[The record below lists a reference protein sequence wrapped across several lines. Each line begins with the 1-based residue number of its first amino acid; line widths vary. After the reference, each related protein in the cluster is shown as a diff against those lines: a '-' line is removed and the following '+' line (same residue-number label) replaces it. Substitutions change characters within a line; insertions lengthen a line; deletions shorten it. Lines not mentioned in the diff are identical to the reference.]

1 MGFRPVDPADLSR
14 MKTYSPKPQHIERRW
29 YVVDA
34 QGQTLGRMASEVAA
48 LLRGKHK
55 PIFAPHMDTGDH
67 VIVVN
72 AGGIVLTGGKE
83 NKKVAYRHSG
93 YPGGIKATGYATL
106 MSERPV
112 FVVEKAV
119 KGMLPKNR
127 LGRAMFK
134 KLHVIEGAEHPHRA
148 QQPVAYTMGRPP
160 RWEGLPGSPPMRTTG
175 PAEAP
180 AASAE
185 KPSAEKASTAAPAAK
200 PATKK
205 PTARK
210 LAAKKPTVKKTSA
223 KKPAAKK
230 PAAKKPTAKKTP
242 PKKTT
247 AKKTPAKKT
256 TATRSARAR
265 AAAPDKTEGK

>member
-1 MGFRPVDPADLSR
+1 

-72 AGGIVLTGGKE
+72 AGGVALTGGKE

-93 YPGGIKATGYATL
+93 YPGGITATSYATL

-134 KLHVIEGAEHPHRA
+134 KLHVMEGAEHPHRA

-160 RWEGLPGSPPMRTTG
+160 RWEGLPGSAPGRTTSG
-175 PAEAP
+175 SAEDSTAPAEKAP
-180 AASAE
+180 A
-185 KPSAEKASTAAPAAK
+185 KKASTAAPAK
-200 PATKK
+200 RT
-205 PTARK
+205 
-210 LAAKKPTVKKTSA
+210 AAKKPTA

-230 PAAKKPTAKKTP
+230 PPAKKPTAKKTP
-242 PKKTT
+242 SKKTT
-247 AKKTPAKKT
+247 AKKPAKKT
-256 TATRSARAR
+256 TATRSARGR

>member
-83 NKKVAYRHSG
+83 SKKVAYRHSG
-93 YPGGIKATGYATL
+93 YPGGIRATSYATL

-119 KGMLPKNR
+119 KGMLPKNS

-134 KLHVIEGAEHPHRA
+134 KLHVMEGAEHPHRA
-148 QQPVAYTMGRPP
+148 QQPVAYTMGQPP
-160 RWEGLPGSPPMRTTG
+160 AWEGLPVPSPRRTSRAT
-175 PAEAP
+175 EASTAP
-180 AASAE
+180 SE
-185 KPSAEKASTAAPAAK
+185 KAPVKKASTAAPA
-200 PATKK
+200 
-205 PTARK
+205 
-210 LAAKKPTVKKTSA
+210 S
-223 KKPAAKK
+223 KPAAKK
-230 PAAKKPTAKKTP
+230 KPTSKPAAPSTAASKPAAKQSA
-242 PKKTT
+242 PK
-247 AKKTPAKKT
+247 KKT
-256 TATRSARAR
+256 TATKTTKSTSTKTARSR
-265 AAAPDKTEGK
+265 AAAPAETDEGK

>member
-1 MGFRPVDPADLSR
+1 

-72 AGGIVLTGGKE
+72 AGGVVLTGGKE

-93 YPGGIKATGYATL
+93 YPGGITATSYATL

-134 KLHVIEGAEHPHRA
+134 KLHVMEGAEHPHRA

-160 RWEGLPGSPPMRTTG
+160 RWEGLPGSAPGRTTSG
-175 PAEAP
+175 SAEASTVPAEKAP
-180 AASAE
+180 A
-185 KPSAEKASTAAPAAK
+185 KKASTAAPAK
-200 PATKK
+200 RT
-205 PTARK
+205 
-210 LAAKKPTVKKTSA
+210 AAKKPTA

-230 PAAKKPTAKKTP
+230 PPAKKPTAKKTP
-242 PKKTT
+242 SKKTT
-247 AKKTPAKKT
+247 AKKPAKKT
-256 TATRSARAR
+256 TATRSARGR

>member
-1 MGFRPVDPADLSR
+1 

-34 QGQTLGRMASEVAA
+34 QGQTLGRMSSEVAA

-67 VIVVN
+67 VIVIN

-83 NKKVAYRHSG
+83 HKKVAYRHSG
-93 YPGGIKATGYATL
+93 YPGGIKATGYARL

-134 KLHVIEGAEHPHRA
+134 KLHVVEGADHPHQA
-148 QQPVAYTMGRPP
+148 QQPVPYTLGKPP
-160 RWEGLPGSPPMRTTG
+160 LWEGLPTPAPRPAPRSADEKKAPRKRAIVAGRSSETT
-175 PAEAP
+175 
-180 AASAE
+180 
-185 KPSAEKASTAAPAAK
+185 
-200 PATKK
+200 
-205 PTARK
+205 
-210 LAAKKPTVKKTSA
+210 AKKPPASEPASEQTVSPETTTPKT
-223 KKPAAKK
+223 
-230 PAAKKPTAKKTP
+230 TAN
-242 PKKTT
+242 KKTT
-247 AKKTPAKKT
+247 AKKKT
-256 TATRSARAR
+256 TAT
-265 AAAPDKTEGK
+265 DEGE

>member
-34 QGQTLGRMASEVAA
+34 QGQTLGRMASQVAA

-55 PIFAPHMDTGDH
+55 PIFAPHMDVGDH

-72 AGGIVLTGGKE
+72 AGGIVLTGDKE

-127 LGRAMFK
+127 LGRAMIK
-134 KLHVIEGAEHPHRA
+134 KLHVIEGAEHPHQA
-148 QQPVAYTMGRPP
+148 QQPVAYTLGQPP
-160 RWEGLPGSPPMRTTG
+160 AWEGLPVPTPRRPSTS
-175 PAEAP
+175 AP
-180 AASAE
+180 ALTGA
-185 KPSAEKASTAAPAAK
+185 AEKAPVKEASTTAP
-200 PATKK
+200 
-205 PTARK
+205 
-210 LAAKKPTVKKTSA
+210 VS
-223 KKPAAKK
+223 KPAAKK
-230 PAAKKPTAKKTP
+230 KPASPKAAAAKPA
-242 PKKTT
+242 
-247 AKKTPAKKT
+247 AKKTPAKKKT
-256 TATRSARAR
+256 TATTPARSK
-265 AAAPDKTEGK
+265 AAAPQTDEGK

>member
-72 AGGIVLTGGKE
+72 AGGVVLTGGKE

-134 KLHVIEGAEHPHRA
+134 KLHVMEGAEHPHRA
-148 QQPVAYTMGRPP
+148 QQPVAYTMGRLP
-160 RWEGLPGSPPMRTTG
+160 RWEGLPGSAPMRGTG
-175 PAEAP
+175 PAEASTAP
-180 AASAE
+180 AE
-185 KPSAEKASTAAPAAK
+185 KPPAKKASTAAPA
-200 PATKK
+200 KK

-210 LAAKKPTVKKTSA
+210 PAAKKPTVKKT
-223 KKPAAKK
+223 AAKK
-230 PAAKKPTAKKTP
+230 PAATKAAPKKPTAKRTP
-242 PKKTT
+242 SKKTT
-247 AKKTPAKKT
+247 AKKTTKKT
-256 TATRSARAR
+256 TATKTTRAR
-265 AAAPDKTEGK
+265 AAAPAKTNEGK